1 MKLKYSYF
9 SLISLLLCSMML
21 SCNKK
26 VEEKLKKDEFHPP
39 LFLTLSP
46 YMSGNQFHSES
57 KKLNKNN
64 KLEKG
69 KFVLRINNKNYFLNV
84 DKYKHSITLS
94 YSKNEEVLYSSLSYE
109 LSDIL
114 NNKYKKTLI
123 EIKSV
128 FDKKYI
134 QNEQQIPLRVF
145 YPLGNLKYTLYK
157 DKDKYILFGYK
168 LITNKIGNKTERQK
182 DLDKLS
188 RQMGRKSKSDNS
200 MFTRLSSN
208 DPKITFGIKIK
219 IDYFE
224 KDYMDS
230 LLVKIYKDI
239 KDSELKEQNIKLLKE
254 KKNLKRKEN
263 LNNI

>member
-1 MKLKYSYF
+1 MF
-9 SLISLLLCSMML
+9 SMIL

-26 VEEKLKKDEFHPP
+26 VEDKLKIDEFHPP

-46 YMSGNQFHSES
+46 YMSDNQFYSES
-57 KKLNKNN
+57 KKLIKNN

-84 DKYKHSITLS
+84 AKYKHSINLS
-94 YSKNEEVLYSSLSYE
+94 YSKNEEVSYSSLNYE
-109 LSDIL
+109 LSDNL

-123 EIKSV
+123 DIKSV
-128 FDKKYI
+128 LDKKYI
-134 QNEQQIPLRVF
+134 QNERQMPLIVS
-145 YPLGNLKYTLYK
+145 YPLDNLIYTLYK

-168 LITNKIGNKTERQK
+168 LITNKSGNKSERQQE
-182 DLDKLS
+182 LDEFS
-188 RQMGRKSKSDNS
+188 RQMGRKSKTDNS

-224 KDYMDS
+224 RGYMDS
-230 LLVKIYKDI
+230 LLDEIYKVN
-239 KDSELKEQNIKLLKE
+239 KESELKEQNIRVLKE